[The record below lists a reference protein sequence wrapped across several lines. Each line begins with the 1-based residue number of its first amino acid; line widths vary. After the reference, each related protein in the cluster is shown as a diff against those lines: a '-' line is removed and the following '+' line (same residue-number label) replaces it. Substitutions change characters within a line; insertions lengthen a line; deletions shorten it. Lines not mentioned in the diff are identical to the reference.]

1 MSDTAQTTQQP
12 DLPSATQPTQQNE
25 LDALFQKLSSSQL
38 PQDLAEK
45 AHTMVKR
52 AQLTLKYG
60 GYFTHLDQVAA
71 NIDWVCAL
79 PWKKRSTDNLDIAH
93 AKDVFDQHHHGLS
106 EIKERILEYMSVMK
120 LNILQAE
127 KDPTNS
133 LSFTR
138 APILFFV
145 GLVGTGKTTI
155 ALSIAKAMGR
165 QFIRIPFGGMG
176 SALDLRGESRV
187 HPDAEVG
194 QVIKALRR
202 AGTKNPVIL
211 LDELDRVA
219 EHARADIMGVL
230 VELLDPEQNVGFID
244 HYIDYP
250 FDLSEVLF
258 IATANNTSHIST
270 AVMDRLEPIQMP
282 SYSDDEKIIIGKSY
296 VFPHT
301 LTECGLTTSQL
312 TIDDDV
318 WPTIVRPLGFDSG
331 IRTLERTINGVCR
344 KVARQIVE
352 QKVTSIHI
360 TQENVKKFLP
370 TW

>member
-1 MSDTAQTTQQP
+1 MSDTAQITQQAEIPSTTQPNQQT

-45 AHTMVKR
+45 AHTMVER

-71 NIDWVCAL
+71 YIDWVCAL

-145 GLVGTGKTTI
+145 GLVGT
-155 ALSIAKAMGR
+155 
-165 QFIRIPFGGMG
+165 
-176 SALDLRGESRV
+176 
-187 HPDAEVG
+187 
-194 QVIKALRR
+194 
-202 AGTKNPVIL
+202 
-211 LDELDRVA
+211 
-219 EHARADIMGVL
+219 
-230 VELLDPEQNVGFID
+230 
-244 HYIDYP
+244 
-250 FDLSEVLF
+250 
-258 IATANNTSHIST
+258 
-270 AVMDRLEPIQMP
+270 
-282 SYSDDEKIIIGKSY
+282 
-296 VFPHT
+296 
-301 LTECGLTTSQL
+301 
-312 TIDDDV
+312 
-318 WPTIVRPLGFDSG
+318 
-331 IRTLERTINGVCR
+331 
-344 KVARQIVE
+344 
-352 QKVTSIHI
+352 
-360 TQENVKKFLP
+360 
-370 TW
+370 